1 MGGAAG
7 GGGKGRLRKLP
18 KKPKIDAVRNE
29 INVTP
34 LVDVCLV
41 LLIIFMVITPL
52 MARGKEVPLPQT
64 SFHSNEK
71 DRQQPVV
78 SIDKTETVHLS
89 GLTATNRQYNEVMG
103 KLGEQG
109 LIPKLKE
116 KIEWLWEQAKNPE
129 AKGRMFIK
137 VDNSLTYGRIYPL
150 IEGLN
155 DPVAGLGQTQFD
167 LGTAEKRGGE

>member
-7 GGGKGRLRKLP
+7 HGRMRKLG
-18 KKPKIDAVRNE
+18 KKPKLDAVRND

-64 SFHSNEK
+64 TYHSNEK

-78 SIDKTETVHLS
+78 SIDKNETVHLA
-89 GLTATNRQYNEVMG
+89 GLTSTNKQYAEPMG
-103 KLGEQG
+103 KLGDAD
-109 LIPKLKE
+109 LIGKLKV

-137 VDNSLTYGRIYPL
+137 VDNTLTYKRIYPL
-150 IEGLN
+150 IEALN
-155 DPVAGLGQTQFD
+155 DPVTGLGQTQFD
-167 LGTAEKRGGE
+167 LGVAEKREK